1 MHYIVFVTTPSL
13 EVARM
18 LTKGILSERLAA
30 CANVV
35 SGIESHYWWEGE
47 ICQENEVLLILK
59 TTARSLPELEFFVV
73 ELHPYDRPEFVAWPI
88 DKGNQKYLQWIEVN
102 TVRSE

>member
-73 ELHPYDRPEFVAWPI
+73 EHHPHDTPEFVA
-88 DKGNQKYLQWIEVN
+88 
-102 TVRSE
+102 

>member
-13 EVARM
+13 EVARA
-18 LTKGILSERLAA
+18 LAKGILSDRLAA

-35 SGIESHYWWEGE
+35 PGIESHYWWDGK

-59 TTARSLPELEFFVV
+59 TPAGSLAELESFVV
-73 ELHPYDRPEFVAWPI
+73 MHHPYDTPEFVAWAI
-88 DKGNQKYLQWIEVN
+88 DKGSQKYLQWVN
-102 TVRSE
+102 ISTTRSE

>member
-13 EVARM
+13 EVART
-18 LTKGILSERLAA
+18 LAKGILSGRLAA

-35 SGIESHYWWEGE
+35 PGIESHYWWDGK

-59 TTARSLPELEFFVV
+59 TTVGNLPELELFVV
-73 ELHPYDRPEFVAWPI
+73 GHHPYDTPEFVAWPI